1 MLGKKLLTVACV
13 MGMLLFGGCFWMGAG
28 TPAPPAPPP
37 LIDLQGVHRIEVA
50 VSDASPERHIE
61 PVGLGKD
68 VVERIRW
75 NTRESGI
82 KAEVQ
87 KQSGKGDAVLTIT
100 ILSVSSAAVPSPR
113 PPDYVRSMYQFKV
126 SAALTRQDGRVIWQ
140 EAGGDYSVPTM
151 YTALASQGVWKAD
164 AMSEDVYFNLSDRLV
179 QRMLFGTWE
188 RTR

>member
-13 MGMLLFGGCFWMGAG
+13 VGLLLCGGCFWLGAG
-28 TPAPPAPPP
+28 TPTPPPPPP

-50 VSDASPERHIE
+50 VTDASPEHHIE
-61 PVGLGKD
+61 PVDLGKD

-75 NTRESGI
+75 NTRDSGI

-87 KQSGKGDAVLTIT
+87 RHAGVGDAVLKIT
-100 ILSVSSAAVPSPR
+100 ILSVSSAAAANPR

-126 SAALTRQDGRVIWQ
+126 STSLTRPNGQVIWQ
-140 EAGGDYSVPTM
+140 EAGGDYSVPSM
-151 YTALASQGVWKAD
+151 YTAIDSQGVWKAD
-164 AMSEDVYFNLSDRLV
+164 AMSEDVYFNLSDRLA
-179 QRMLFGTWE
+179 QRMLFGAWV